1 MFGVL
6 NLIFEVMAFGLEIE
20 CLELQH
26 SEFKCLD
33 LLKGNCWQIV
43 VARNIVVV
51 HMISRPGDDG

>member
-1 MFGVL
+1 
-6 NLIFEVMAFGLEIE
+6 MAFGLEIE

-26 SEFKCLD
+26 TEFKCLD